1 MSWQDVSGLI
11 GAIGGTIGTIAAFL
25 VYLQSGSRVILKV
38 SLGIQNPG
46 INVGPGQVDLIQI
59 DPRRFSGSFGHGL
72 DYSFARLVLIVEARN
87 VGRLAV
93 NAESLKLN
101 RGKVEYGGG
110 NLFQGAHTFPHRLD
124 FGTSAIWMAPFEDA
138 MTLATIDFPDKK
150 RRKSVGAVMK
160 LGNGRLI
167 TSHNKVSAAHLD
179 DVQAAWL
186 KIRAQA

>member
-11 GAIGGTIGTIAAFL
+11 GAVGGTIGTIAAFI
-25 VYLQSGSRVILKV
+25 VYLQSGSRVRLKV
-38 SLGIQNPG
+38 SVGIQNPG
-46 INVGPGQVDLIQI
+46 INVGQGQVGLIQI
-59 DPRRFSGSFGHGL
+59 DPRKFSGSFGYGM

-93 NAESLKLN
+93 NVESLNLN
-101 RGKVEYGGG
+101 RDKVEFGGA
-110 NLFQGAHTFPHRLD
+110 NLFQGAHRLPHRFD

-150 RRKSVGAVMK
+150 RRKLVGAVMK
-160 LGNGRLI
+160 LGNGRLVKSRN
-167 TSHNKVSAAHLD
+167 TLSASHLG

-186 KIRAQA
+186 KMKAQS